1 MGKIKINKVSHKMEK
16 IIALKSPYIGKKEE
30 KEKKKKRKKRRQMTC
45 SFYIYGLQTWAATLA
60 LQKWRKK
67 WDTSFVFSYFKKRR
81 GEAGG
86 IGIDC

>member
-1 MGKIKINKVSHKMEK
+1 MEK

-60 LQKWRKK
+60 LQKWKKWGKK

-81 GEAGG
+81 EGEGG
-86 IGIDC
+86 IGIGIEL